1 MITKTLLSSI
11 ELLFNGT
18 WHLEPIRFWSPWIVV
33 SEEEAYDMKTI
44 IFRVIDKAGANPI
57 AKPEQTSIPIRDQS
71 ASRKVAELTNISPWS
86 GLLMLT
92 DDGKSVT
99 LSKNLCPEDKEQVFR
114 LFYEKSRVIV

>member
-1 MITKTLLSSI
+1 MISKELLSSI

-18 WHLEPIRFWSPWIVV
+18 WHLEPVRFWLPWIVV

-57 AKPEQTSIPIRDQS
+57 ANPEQTSVPIREQS

-92 DDGKSVT
+92 EDGKSIT
-99 LSKNLCPEDKEQVFR
+99 LNKNLSAKDREEVFR
-114 LFYEKSRVIV
+114 ILYEYSRVIV